1 MKITRIE
8 SHIVRLPADE
18 PLANGPAVP
27 GATRNFV
34 TLTLFTDAGIE
45 GIGITGF
52 GGALTGALKVAVDAL
67 AALSIG
73 MDPLRIEAIAD
84 ELCLTLLRTSRSVF
98 VNEAADFAVGMLDA
112 QVLEI
117 VGCKVDDDER
127 AAGPQEKGGTGDER
141 ANVAKPVFPAKQRDF
156 GVVPQHFDV
165 CGFVGVRNIRRIR
178 NDDIDGAV
186 KFRQRVR
193 CVTNHQCHSLV
204 SVSRDVALCPFSRGS
219 RQFNGKHFGVGNLGC
234 QCKREGSCSC
244 PQINGTRPG

>member
-73 MDPLRIEAIAD
+73 MDPLRIEAIA
-84 ELCLTLLRTSRSVF
+84 EKL
-98 VNEAADFAVGMLDA
+98 
-112 QVLEI
+112 
-117 VGCKVDDDER
+117 R
-127 AAGPQEKGGTGDER
+127 AAAISSGPGGLFTLALAAIDIALWDITGKAVNLPLATLIGGRRERVPTYASGALMREFSLDHLLKAGPRLVEKGFTQMKTQLALPGHTTPELEVER
-141 ANVAKPVFPAKQRDF
+141 MKLVVACFVSSQILTSANFMKPLNP
-156 GVVPQHFDV
+156 
-165 CGFVGVRNIRRIR
+165 I
-178 NDDIDGAV
+178 
-186 KFRQRVR
+186 
-193 CVTNHQCHSLV
+193 L
-204 SVSRDVALCPFSRGS
+204 
-219 RQFNGKHFGVGNLGC
+219 GKANCLFTSMC
-234 QCKREGSCSC
+234 FICS
-244 PQINGTRPG
+244 